1 MKNKELHDGNSLGCQ
16 ETFARLDI
24 IGEILDPNEV
34 SLLLSISPSEMEFK
48 NDLPEVYEDHQ
59 PYSGWFLSSE
69 GILDSKD
76 SRHHLDWILELIS
89 DKKDE
94 FAELHNLG
102 YSVNISVI
110 WVSYDGCGG
119 PTITPHEMAILS
131 DLKIELWFN
140 FISGLF
146 PE

>member
-1 MKNKELHDGNSLGCQ
+1 MKNQDPYDDNSAGCE

-24 IGEILDPNEV
+24 VDEILDPGEITQ
-34 SLLLSISPSEMEFK
+34 LLSISPSEIIFK
-48 NDLPEVYEDHQ
+48 NDLLEGNEDHQ
-59 PYSGWFLSSE
+59 PCSGWFLSSE

-76 SRHHLDWILELIS
+76 SRHHLDWILDLIS

-94 FAELHNLG
+94 FAELHNRG
-102 YSVNISVI
+102 YSVNITII

-119 PTITPHEMAILS
+119 PTITPYEMAILS
-131 DLKIELWFN
+131 DLKIKLWFN